1 MQLPVDV
8 LVLPLNSALSIAK
21 KATRTIPIV
30 MITQVDPVPA
40 GLVDSLARP
49 GGNITGIATLARD
62 LSGKRL
68 ELLAEVVPRLQRVG
82 ILRGAGETV
91 SDIGFQEYASAA
103 RVLKIQVQSIELHGS
118 NPDVESAFESAV
130 KGRVNAV
137 ITIANIPIFHNS
149 RRISDLAMK
158 NRLPSLHE
166 GRAWVEAGGLLSYSA
181 NDLELF
187 RRAATYVD
195 KIFKGAKPGEL
206 PVEQPTKFELA
217 INLKTAKQ
225 IEVKIPPNV
234 LARADR
240 VIR

>member
-1 MQLPVDV
+1 M
-8 LVLPLNSALSIAK
+8 LPLNSALSIAK

-118 NPDVESAFESAV
+118 NPDVESAFESA
-130 KGRVNAV
+130 
-137 ITIANIPIFHNS
+137 
-149 RRISDLAMK
+149 
-158 NRLPSLHE
+158 
-166 GRAWVEAGGLLSYSA
+166 
-181 NDLELF
+181 
-187 RRAATYVD
+187 
-195 KIFKGAKPGEL
+195 
-206 PVEQPTKFELA
+206 
-217 INLKTAKQ
+217 
-225 IEVKIPPNV
+225 
-234 LARADR
+234 
-240 VIR
+240 